1 MTFDYRAR
9 PGPATTSNARRIW
22 AALMEH
28 ADAPPASRSAD
39 ADGHGPESEQGRSDA
54 D

>member
-22 AALMEH
+22 AALMER
-28 ADAPPASRSAD
+28 PRS
-39 ADGHGPESEQGRSDA
+39 G
-54 D
+54 